1 MNRLLT
7 IFTLI
12 LLIFSNLLQ
21 AQNGIIRGRVY
32 NSRTNEPI
40 PLATLQAVGTQIGVV
55 ADFEGKFIIKGVKP
69 GFVKLNVSSIGYE
82 KVITEEFQVTNAKT
96 FFIDIALQTS
106 VVQLNSAIITASTFK
121 KPVESPVSMRS
132 LAISEIEKTAGA
144 GRDISK
150 VIQALPGVASTV
162 SYRNDIIVR
171 GGGPSEN
178 RFYLDGVEIPNLN
191 HFATQGASGGPVGII
206 NVDFIKDVDFYSGAF
221 PANRG
226 NALSSVLE
234 MKQIDGNKDRNI
246 FKGSVGASDLALTMN
261 GPLSKKTTYLV
272 SVRRSYL
279 KFLFSAIG
287 LPFLPTYNDFQ
298 FKIKTDFNKNNSLT
312 FIGLGALDQFKLNT
326 GLKNPTESQQ
336 YILDYLPV
344 NEQKNY
350 TLGLVYRHFGKN
362 GFQNWIFSRNYL
374 NNRLYKYKNND
385 DSSPLNKTLD
395 YNSDE
400 AENKF
405 RFEES
410 NFWGNLKI
418 LFGAGAEMGQYK
430 NTTQQILYSQGV
442 PVNINYTST
451 LNLFNYNLFF
461 QASEKVFQD
470 RLILSFG
477 LRTDASEYSANMRNP
492 LNQLSP
498 RLSFAYNITSKTS
511 FNFNIGRYYQRPAY
525 TTLGFRDN
533 IGKLINKENNLKF
546 IRADHLIA
554 GFEYHPS
561 DDAKLTAEGFYKIY
575 NNYPFSLADSVS
587 LASKGGDYGTFG
599 DEAVKSTS
607 KGRAFGFE
615 LLARERSFKGF
626 NIIISYT
633 FVRSEF
639 QDKKSKFIPSAWDNR
654 HIVVATVSRSLKRN
668 WDIGLK
674 WRYVGGTP
682 YTPYDMDLSSLK
694 DAWDVRGRAYP
705 NYNLFNSERLNAF
718 HQLDLR
724 VDKAYYYKNFSMRF
738 YVDIQNA
745 YNFKANQQADLVR
758 VMDAKGIPVIVNPTV
773 PETQQRYELK
783 QLKSDAGTILPTIGI
798 IIEI

>member
-1 MNRLLT
+1 ML
-7 IFTLI
+7 
-12 LLIFSNLLQ
+12 
-21 AQNGIIRGRVY
+21 AQNGVIKGKVF

-40 PLATLQAVGTQIGVV
+40 PLATLQVVGTQIGAI
-55 ADFEGKFIIKGVKP
+55 ADFEGKFIIKGVQP

-82 KVITEEFQVTNAKT
+82 KAITEEFLVTNSRT
-96 FFIDIALQTS
+96 FFIDIPLVA
-106 VVQLNSAIITASTFK
+106 SAIELKSAVITASAFK

-132 LAISEIEKTAGA
+132 LVISEIEKTAGA
-144 GRDISK
+144 NRDISK

-221 PANRG
+221 PSNRG

-234 MKQIDGNKDRNI
+234 MTQVDGNKDRNI

-261 GPLSKKTTYLV
+261 GPLSKKTTYFV

-279 KFLFSAIG
+279 QFLFSAIG

-298 FKIKTDFNKNNSLT
+298 FKVKTEFNKNNSLT

-362 GFQNWIFSRNYL
+362 GFQNWVFSRNYL

-385 DSSPLNKTLD
+385 ESSPLNKTLD

-405 RFEES
+405 RFEQS
-410 NFWGNLKI
+410 NFWGGFKI
-418 LFGAGAEMGQYK
+418 LFGAGVEMGQYK

-442 PVNINYTST
+442 PVNINYAST

-477 LRTDASEYSANMRNP
+477 LRTDASEYSANMQNP

-498 RLSFAYNITSKTS
+498 RFSLAYNITPTTS

-533 IGKLINKENNLKF
+533 TGTLVNKENDLKF
-546 IRADHLIA
+546 IRADHIIA
-554 GFEYHPS
+554 GFEFHPS

-607 KGRAFGFE
+607 KGRAYGFE

-626 NIIISYT
+626 NIIVSYT

-639 QDKKSKFIPSAWDNR
+639 QDKKAKYIPSAWDNR
-654 HIVVATVSRSLKRN
+654 HIIVATVSRSLKRN

-745 YNFKANQQADLVR
+745 YNFKADQQADLVR
-758 VMDAKGIPVIVNPTV
+758 VMDANGMPVIANPTA
-773 PETQQRYELK
+773 PEAQQHYVLK

>member
-1 MNRLLT
+1 MVRLST
-7 IFTLI
+7 IFIITLLVFNNI
-12 LLIFSNLLQ
+12 TQ
-21 AQNGIIRGRVY
+21 AQNGVIKGRVF
-32 NSRTNEPI
+32 NSSTNEPVA
-40 PLATLQAVGTQIGVV
+40 LATIQVIGTQLGAI
-55 ADFEGKFIIKGVKP
+55 ADFEGKFIIKGVQA

-82 KVITEEFQVTNAKT
+82 KVITEEFQVTNAKA
-96 FFIDIALQTS
+96 FFIDIPLQAS
-106 VVQLNSAIITASTFK
+106 AVQLKSAIITASAFK

-132 LAISEIEKTAGA
+132 LMISEIEKTAGA
-144 GRDISK
+144 NRDISK

-191 HFATQGASGGPVGII
+191 HFSTQGASGGPVGII
-206 NVDFIKDVDFYSGAF
+206 NVDFIKAVDFYSGAF
-221 PANRG
+221 PSNRG

-234 MKQIDGNKDRNI
+234 MTQVDGNKDRNI

-261 GPLSKKTTYLV
+261 GPLSKKTTYFV

-279 KFLFSAIG
+279 QFLFSAIG

-298 FKIKTDFNKNNSLT
+298 FKVKTEFNKNNSLT

-350 TLGLVYRHFGKN
+350 TLGLVYRHFIKN

-385 DSSPLNKTLD
+385 ESSSSNKTLD

-410 NFWGNLKI
+410 NFLGNFKI
-418 LFGAGAEMGQYK
+418 LFGAGAEIGQYK
-430 NTTQQILYSQGV
+430 NTTQQILYSQGL

-451 LNLFNYNLFF
+451 LNLFNYNIFF

-477 LRTDASEYSANMRNP
+477 LRTDASEYSNNMRNP
-492 LNQLSP
+492 FNQLSP
-498 RLSFAYNITSKTS
+498 RFSLAYNITSKTS
-511 FNFNIGRYYQRPAY
+511 FNFNIGRFYQRPAY

-533 IGKLINKENNLKF
+533 TGMLVNKENDLKY
-546 IRADHLIA
+546 IRADHIIA
-554 GFEYHPS
+554 GLEFHPS
-561 DDAKLTAEGFYKIY
+561 DDAKLTAEGFYKLY

-607 KGRAFGFE
+607 KGRAYGFE

-626 NIIISYT
+626 NIIVSYT

-639 QDKKSKFIPSAWDNR
+639 QDKKAKYIPSAWDNR
-654 HIVVATVSRSLKRN
+654 HIIVATVSRSLKRN

-682 YTPYDMDLSSLK
+682 YTPYDNELSALK

-724 VDKAYYYKNFSMRF
+724 VDKAYYYKKITMRF

-745 YNFKANQQADLVR
+745 YNFKADQQADLVR
-758 VMDAKGIPVIVNPTV
+758 VMDANGIPVIENPTA
-773 PETQQRYELK
+773 PAAQQRYQLK
-783 QLKSDAGTILPTIGI
+783 QIKSNAGTVLPTIGV

>member
-1 MNRLLT
+1 MNRLSAAIIT
-7 IFTLI
+7 I
-12 LLIFSNLLQ
+12 LIFFSSLTQ
-21 AQNGIIRGRVY
+21 AQNGVIRGRVY
-32 NSRTNEPI
+32 NGRTNEPI
-40 PLATLQAVGTQIGVV
+40 ALATLQVVGTQNGAI
-55 ADFEGKFIIKGVKP
+55 ADLEGKFIIKGVQP

-96 FFIDIALQTS
+96 FFIDIPLQET
-106 VVQLNSAIITASTFK
+106 VIQLKSAVITASAFK
-121 KPVESPVSMRS
+121 KPEESPVSMRS
-132 LAISEIEKTAGA
+132 LVISEIEKTAGA
-144 GRDISK
+144 NRDISK
-150 VIQALPGVASTV
+150 VIQTLPGVASTV

-234 MKQIDGNKDRNI
+234 MKQVDGNKDRNI

-261 GPLSKKTTYLV
+261 GPLSKKTTYFV
-272 SVRRSYL
+272 SARRSYL
-279 KFLFSAIG
+279 QFLFSAIG

-298 FKIKTDFNKNNSLT
+298 FKVKTEFDKNNSLT

-326 GLKNPTESQQ
+326 GIKHPTESQQ
-336 YILDYLPV
+336 FILDYLPV

-350 TLGLVYRHFGKN
+350 TLGAVYRHFGKN
-362 GFQNWIFSRNYL
+362 GFQNWVFSRNFL
-374 NNRLYKYKNND
+374 NNRLYKYQNND
-385 DSSPLNKTLD
+385 ESSPLNKTLD

-400 AENKF
+400 VENKF

-410 NFWGNLKI
+410 KYMGNFKLLYGV
-418 LFGAGAEMGQYK
+418 GAELAQYK
-430 NTTQQILYSQGV
+430 NTTQQIIFSQGL
-442 PVNINYTST
+442 PVNVNYSSS
-451 LNLFNYNLFF
+451 LNLLNYNLFF
-461 QASEKVFQD
+461 QASDKILQERV
-470 RLILSFG
+470 ILSFG

-498 RLSFAYNITSKTS
+498 RFSLAYNINAQTS

-525 TTLGFRDN
+525 TTMGFRN
-533 IGKLINKENNLKF
+533 NNGVLVNKENDLKF
-546 IRADHLIA
+546 IRADHIIA
-554 GFEYHPS
+554 GFEFHPS
-561 DDAKLTAEGFYKIY
+561 DDSKLTAEGFYKIY
-575 NNYPFSLADSVS
+575 NNYPFSLSDSVS

-599 DEAVKSTS
+599 DEVVTSSS
-607 KGRAFGFE
+607 KGKAYGFE

-639 QDKKSKFIPSAWDNR
+639 QDKKGKYIPSAWDNR
-654 HIVVATVSRSLKRN
+654 HILNATVSRSLKKN

-682 YTPYDMDLSSLK
+682 YTPYDTELSSLK

-705 NYNLFNSERLNAF
+705 NYNLFNSNRLKSF

-724 VDKAYYYKNFSMRF
+724 VDKAYYYKNFSLRF
-738 YVDIQNA
+738 YLDIQNV
-745 YNFKANQQADLVR
+745 YNYKADMQADLVR
-758 VMDAKGIPVIVNPTV
+758 VMDSNGKPVIVNPTA
-773 PETQQRYELK
+773 PASQQQY
-783 QLKSDAGTILPTIGI
+783 QLKTLKSESGTVLPTIGI